1 MEIKLRKNFKNEI
14 FVFEFHEKNEPEA
27 LFEMLKDLASYSE
40 EDDMP
45 YKVINE
51 TVKILESRCDDKYAH
66 DDVVLS
72 SMLFPREMSAF
83 CMALIF
89 GSSNR
94 YRKLLNE
101 VADTQEQYSHF
112 LKEHIALQK
121 EIIGAEGF

>member
-1 MEIKLRKNFKNEI
+1 MEIKLRKNSKNEI

-45 YKVINE
+45 YNVINE
-51 TVKILESRCDDKYAH
+51 TVKTLESRCDDKYAH

-94 YRKLLNE
+94 YCKLL
-101 VADTQEQYSHF
+101 DKSSDIM
-112 LKEHIALQK
+112 KKALSLS
-121 EIIGAEGF
+121 